1 MIKGIFIEL
10 LSGVQGEPT
19 EWNGQLDKE
28 NFLKDI
34 ASSNRESQNEEMG
47 FR

>member
-1 MIKGIFIEL
+1 MLHQIQSSKGIFIEL

-28 NFLKDI
+28 ISKT
-34 ASSNRESQNEEMG
+34 
-47 FR
+47 

>member
-28 NFLKDI
+28 ISKTL
-34 ASSNRESQNEEMG
+34 ASSNREPK
-47 FR
+47 